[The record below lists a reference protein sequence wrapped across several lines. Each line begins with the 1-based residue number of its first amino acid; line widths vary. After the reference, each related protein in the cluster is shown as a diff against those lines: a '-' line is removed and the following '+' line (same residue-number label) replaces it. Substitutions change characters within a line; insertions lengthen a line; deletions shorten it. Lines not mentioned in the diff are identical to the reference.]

1 MVEDFKENFKEFL
14 QTEDLK
20 FTAEREAIL
29 EKIFSIHSHFDAD
42 DLVFMLR
49 GGKNRVSKATI
60 YRTLDLLVKSNLII
74 EHQLRDKKKIYE
86 HVLGHSH
93 HDHLICLYC
102 SKTIEF
108 DEPMIEDFQ
117 DRVCEKLKFI
127 PERHSLR
134 IFGKCQS
141 CQKKKANHK

>member
-1 MVEDFKENFKEFL
+1 MVEDFKEKFREFL
-14 QTEDLK
+14 ETEDLK
-20 FTAEREAIL
+20 FTSEREAIL
-29 EKIFSIHSHFDAD
+29 EKIFSIHYHFDAD

-49 GGKNRVSKATI
+49 GGKKRVSKATV

-74 EHQLRDKKKIYE
+74 EHQLGDKKKIYE

-127 PERHSLR
+127 PERHSLK
-134 IFGKCQS
+134 IFGKCQF
-141 CQKKKANHK
+141 CQKKANRK